1 MVGHL
6 GHPGLAVQ
14 FSDTKTAIQGGPLL
28 VGEDTREILADLGFD
43 ETTSDALFEAGCVG
57 DETIYPALAK
67 DPSKVA
73 ASPWA
78 PSED

>member
-1 MVGHL
+1 M
-6 GHPGLAVQ
+6 Q
-14 FSDTKTAIQGGPLL
+14 FSDTRTRVQGGPLL
-28 VGEDTREILADLGFD
+28 VGEDTRAILGDLGFD
-43 ETTSDALFEAGCVG
+43 AKEIDGLFEAGAVG

-78 PSED
+78 TDSANAAATNED